1 VNKTPLV
8 YETAFCPVIVR
19 RRS

>member
-8 YETAFCPVIVR
+8 CETAFCPVIVR
-19 RRS
+19 LWS